1 MSNLTKEQLKNV
13 LINHGVS
20 TPPSSAKKEEYIKL
34 YDEYVAPVVSNK
46 GEFSSDDEPDTSNV
60 ADSGLIRNIIQK
72 EEYIKLYDE
81 YVAPVISNKGEF
93 SSDDEPDT
101 SNVADSGLIRN
112 IIQ

>member
-20 TPPSSAKKEEYIKL
+20 TPPSSAK
-34 YDEYVAPVVSNK
+34 
-46 GEFSSDDEPDTSNV
+46 
-60 ADSGLIRNIIQK
+60 K

-112 IIQ
+112 IIQVYSFCLFTLITRLGCVPTLV